1 MYISFQMF
9 YIMIY
14 NYLTGFCF
22 VNIVILLT
30 KGRYVKTVL
39 AVAPVVGTAE
49 APEDRL
55 DDRLQDY
62 VQHDYQD
69 NAQQIIHIVHF
80 WLVYI
85 DHSLAVALSQLHS
98 PVCAATLPAVIAGYQ
113 HRGMLDHEAVS
124 LQVASR
130 VVLFA

>member
-1 MYISFQMF
+1 
-9 YIMIY
+9 MIY

-30 KGRYVKTVL
+30 KGCYVKTVL

-55 DDRLQDY
+55 DDSLQDY

-69 NAQQIIHIVHF
+69 NAQQIIHIVKF
-80 WLVYI
+80 LVSIY
-85 DHSLAVALSQLHS
+85 
-98 PVCAATLPAVIAGYQ
+98 
-113 HRGMLDHEAVS
+113 
-124 LQVASR
+124 
-130 VVLFA
+130 